1 MTVSSTNS
9 KHIYNGNGVTVN
21 WPYTFTI
28 INTSDIK
35 VYLTNTDAEVSEI
48 TTGFTVDELNS
59 RVVYPAV
66 GSGVPVLPT
75 GWKITLVR
83 EMDLTQLLDLTRQGP
98 LDSESLEEAYD
109 KLTLIAQQHDEQIS
123 RCIIWAI
130 DSTPSTVDTTAYL
143 EQIQAERTA
152 AETAATAA
160 ETAQGLAETAQA
172 AAETAQGLAE
182 TAETNA
188 ETAQTAA
195 ELAETNAELAQAAAE
210 AARDLALGYRNA
222 ASGYATTATTQ
233 ASAASG
239 FATTATTQAG
249 IATTQAANALSSAQ
263 DAETAKT
270 AAETAQGLA
279 EDAQDAAEAA
289 QTAAE
294 TAQGLAESARDTA
307 ITNAGT
313 ATTQA
318 GLATSA
324 KDDALLAQAAAESA
338 RDLASGYKDT
348 ATTQAGLAT
357 SAKDDAVLAKTAAE
371 TAQGLA
377 EDAKDDAVIAKNAAE
392 AAAALLAAG
401 TFDNEL
407 TIKQITTPA
416 NPSAGYNKLYVK
428 SDNKFYTKDSSGNE
442 LAVGSGSGGGGV
454 NYVGNGDF
462 ESNADGWYIYNDGAS
477 ATPVDGTGGDIS
489 ANYLTIART
498 TTAGQIL
505 RGNASGKLSKTANNA
520 QGWGLGYPIVIAAAD
535 KCKPLQFKLSYLTL
549 DANYSYANE
558 DIRAWV
564 YDVDNSQ
571 LIPVT
576 PYQFDGSGAFLG
588 EFQTTTSLNYRI
600 LLHVATTNANAYDIA
615 VDDVSVG
622 PAHFVYGNL
631 QDKQYDISSYVS
643 GTNSFSVTRAI
654 AIPTKTKD
662 GVWKL
667 NFRITGTI
675 SSASSGTV
683 SITGIT
689 SKNLS
694 NYYQALS
701 IEAWGNSV
709 STIYQ
714 SFRPN
719 SNTLEYAFSGNATT
733 IAINGESIELDSMP
747 TWATDFYPVQ
757 LSDGAETMVTG
768 VRAYLNS
775 NQTGV
780 NTNGTF
786 VKINLNATS
795 YDTHSIFNTA
805 LYKGTI
811 TVAGKYKLSGQIA
824 LTGTNTLTNGYQ
836 AMLYV
841 NGVLYSQGAT
851 VYPYTAGTA
860 MFMPVSDT
868 ANLNV
873 NDYVELYLFGSGN
886 NSVNTLTVDGR
897 SSVTFLNINRESGPA
912 TIAAS
917 EKINCRYTG
926 SNGASLSSTAVAFIP
941 STKDYD
947 THSILNISTGVI
959 TFPVSGKYKIT
970 LNAFTATSATGD
982 NQSLE
987 VSLRTGTSPTGG
999 TAITTRT
1006 AYAANGCYQPMFPF
1020 IFTYNAIAGAQAILG
1035 VLSTMGA
1042 SRTLYTNTEYIDL
1055 TIEKLD

>member
-28 INTSDIK
+28 INTTDIK

-66 GSGVPVLPT
+66 GSGIPVLPT

-83 EMDLTQLLDLTRQGP
+83 EMDLTQTLDLTRQGP

-160 ETAQGLAETAQA
+160 QLAQTNAETAETS
-172 AAETAQGLAE
+172 AETAQGLAE
-182 TAETNA
+182 DARDA
-188 ETAQTAA
+188 AGIAQTAA

-210 AARDLALGYRNA
+210 SARDLALGYRDA

-233 ASAASG
+233 ASNASG
-239 FATTATTQAG
+239 YATTATTQAG

-263 DAETAKT
+263 SAEA
-270 AAETAQGLA
+270 AQGLA
-279 EDAQDAAEAA
+279 EDARDDAITAQGLSEDARDAAIA
-289 QTAAE
+289 
-294 TAQGLAESARDTA
+294 AQGLAEGARDTA
-307 ITNAGT
+307 VT
-313 ATTQA
+313 AKDDAVAAQ
-318 GLATSA
+318 GLAEDA
-324 KDDALLAQAAAESA
+324 RDDALLAQAAAESA

-357 SAKDDAVLAKTAAE
+357 SAKDDAVIAKNAAE
-371 TAQGLA
+371 TAQGLS

-477 ATPVDGTGGDIS
+477 AVPVDGTGGDIS
-489 ANYLTIART
+489 ANYLTIVRT

-505 RGNASGKLSKTANNA
+505 RGNASGKLSKTANDA

-571 LIPVT
+571 LIAVT
-576 PYQFDGSGAFLG
+576 PYQWDGSGAFLG
-588 EFQTTTSLNYRI
+588 EFQATTSLNYRI

-615 VDDVSVG
+615 IDDVSVS
-622 PAHFVYGNL
+622 PTHFVYGNL
-631 QDKQYDISSYVS
+631 QDRQYDLTVTGTSSWS
-643 GTNSFSVTRAI
+643 TGHAKG
-654 AIPTKTKD
+654 IPYKTKD
-662 GVWKL
+662 GTWRL
-667 NFRITGTI
+667 RFNIYGTT
-675 SSASSGTV
+675 SSVSSV
-683 SITGIT
+683 SIHIAGIT
-689 SKNLS
+689 SIATYEQAIAES
-694 NYYQALS
+694 NYGGTHLYQY
-701 IEAWGNSV
+701 IN
-709 STIYQ
+709 
-714 SFRPN
+714 PN
-719 SNTLEYAFSGNATT
+719 SDQIDIAGTTATT
-733 IAINGESIELDSMP
+733 KWFCSGDVELASMP
-747 TWATDFYPVQ
+747 TWAVDFYPVQ
-757 LSDGAETMVTG
+757 YGDQYDGRVVGAAFTFADAAGVSTTPVKLNLS
-768 VRAYLNS
+768 L
-775 NQTGV
+775 
-780 NTNGTF
+780 
-786 VKINLNATS
+786 
-795 YDTHSIFNTA
+795 NTA
-805 LYKGTI
+805 AMKDSHGGFDAANNRYLIKVSGTYKIGGLAYMYGFTSSPAVNI
-811 TVAGKYKLSGQIA
+811 YAYKNGAYVSGGDLVSRWAVANTAVGFNCSLDLVAGEYIEIFANTQAGSCNIGTGLSHFEI
-824 LTGTNTLTNGYQ
+824 T
-836 AMLYV
+836 
-841 NGVLYSQGAT
+841 
-851 VYPYTAGTA
+851 
-860 MFMPVSDT
+860 
-868 ANLNV
+868 
-873 NDYVELYLFGSGN
+873 
-886 NSVNTLTVDGR
+886 
-897 SSVTFLNINRESGPA
+897 REAGPA

-917 EKINCRYTG
+917 EKVSAFYTSTAALSIPDNTETTVVFATKVSDTHVKMNTSTGAYTIGKAGLLDLSSQIRIAPSFVWNAGDYIYYRLYINSTVVAESVAFGEATACTQTPTSHVSIFGYPVNVGDVVICKVIQT
-926 SNGASLSSTAVAFIP
+926 SGASVSLSTAANYNFI
-941 STKDYD
+941 
-947 THSILNISTGVI
+947 
-959 TFPVSGKYKIT
+959 
-970 LNAFTATSATGD
+970 
-982 NQSLE
+982 
-987 VSLRTGTSPTGG
+987 SLR
-999 TAITTRT
+999 
-1006 AYAANGCYQPMFPF
+1006 
-1020 IFTYNAIAGAQAILG
+1020 
-1035 VLSTMGA
+1035 
-1042 SRTLYTNTEYIDL
+1042 ID
-1055 TIEKLD
+1055 